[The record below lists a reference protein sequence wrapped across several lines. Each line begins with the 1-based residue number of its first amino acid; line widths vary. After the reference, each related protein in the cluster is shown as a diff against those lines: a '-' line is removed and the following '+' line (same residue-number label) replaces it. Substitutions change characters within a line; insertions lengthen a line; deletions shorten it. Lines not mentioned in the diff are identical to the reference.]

1 MFLETN
7 SMSVPNQCKTQRCTR
22 NSIPESFGF
31 CNICFAK
38 IIEIRKVKALESI
51 AKSLKLL
58 NLPEVILKQN
68 VTNEHIEPSLPR
80 KKRTTHNEDFI
91 PSMDIS
97 KIKPT
102 NIKVQTKTDKKDL
115 KEISNKL
122 KHL

>member
-1 MFLETN
+1 
-7 SMSVPNQCKTQRCTR
+7 MSVPNQCKTQRCTR

-38 IIEIRKVKALESI
+38 IIEVRKVKALESI

-58 NLPEVILKQN
+58 NLPDIILKQESN
-68 VTNEHIEPSLPR
+68 SKIDHHHVDPLPLQQ
-80 KKRTTHNEDFI
+80 KKKTTCGDDFI

-97 KIKPT
+97 KIKST
-102 NIKVQTKTDKKDL
+102 NIKVQTKTNKKDL